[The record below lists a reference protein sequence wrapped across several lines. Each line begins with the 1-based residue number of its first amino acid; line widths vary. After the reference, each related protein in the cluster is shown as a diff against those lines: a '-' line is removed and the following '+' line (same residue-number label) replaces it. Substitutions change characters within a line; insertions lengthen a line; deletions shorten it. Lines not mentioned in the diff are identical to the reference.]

1 MNFDSHLITTIIFA
15 FLGGVLPALI
25 WLFFW
30 SQEDKTN
37 PEPKSMLALAF
48 IGGMVAVFISL
59 FLEKYFYSIGL
70 KNLFNLSIFAKFEPL
85 FEAIALQTNIAIDKV
100 LLVVVF
106 APFIEEISK
115 FLLAYVLVLRSDADD
130 EPLDPMM
137 YLITVALGFAAV
149 ENMLFLINP
158 YYNSPNL
165 VLTVFTENM
174 RFVGSTIL
182 HTVSSATIALFISFH
197 FFDSR
202 IKKIT
207 YTIIGVFCSI
217 VMHGIF
223 NLLMIGSQTASIFAL
238 ELIWVI
244 VIIILLAF
252 EKIKAIRREKI
263 TN

>member
-1 MNFDSHLITTIIFA
+1 MNFDSHLIATIFFA

-30 SQEDKTN
+30 AQEDRAN
-37 PEPKSMLALAF
+37 PEPKSMIALAF
-48 IGGMVAVFISL
+48 IGGMVAVFVSL
-59 FLEKYFYSIGL
+59 FLEKYLYGLGL
-70 KNLFNLSIFAKFEPL
+70 KNIFDLSIFARFETI
-85 FEAIALQTNIAIDKV
+85 FENVASQTSIAIDKV

-115 FLLAYVLVLRSDADD
+115 FVLAYLLVLRSDTND
-130 EPLDPMM
+130 EPLDPMI

-158 YYNSPNL
+158 YYNSSNL
-165 VLTVFTENM
+165 ILTIFTENM

-182 HTVSSATIALFISFH
+182 HTVSSATIAIFMSFH
-197 FFDSR
+197 FFNGKIKR
-202 IKKIT
+202 II
-207 YTIIGVFCSI
+207 YTIIGIFFSI
-217 VMHGIF
+217 LMHGIF

-252 EKIKAIRREKI
+252 EKIKSIRRERI